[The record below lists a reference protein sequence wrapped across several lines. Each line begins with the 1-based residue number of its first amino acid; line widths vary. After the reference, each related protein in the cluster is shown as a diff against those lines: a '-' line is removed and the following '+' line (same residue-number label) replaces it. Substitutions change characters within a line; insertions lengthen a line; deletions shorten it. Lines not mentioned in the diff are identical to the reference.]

1 MEETCLVRRLYYGI
15 KQLAQGM
22 GLPFSFE
29 EWKCGNDRDCGQ
41 MLSKELFVLEE
52 NEAWEVVLLS
62 KDMIYYK

>member
-1 MEETCLVRRLYYGI
+1 
-15 KQLAQGM
+15 M